1 MNDMR
6 VFRSIM
12 IALVVAGVASCQYI
26 PTLDEVL
33 PDRRTEYRQSRALP
47 DLEIPPDLMSDR
59 VGSGMNIPGE
69 EEMTTLSA
77 FEYQQR
83 RMTGTAAYV
92 APDEQWVT
100 VQGSRYDAWPKLREF
115 WQERGFTLDLDDAEL
130 GVLET
135 DWSEPRRTDD
145 GEVRDKFKVFAEP
158 GDEPD
163 TTMLFVTHVQQRQSQ
178 LADGDSQWAD
188 ADGSVETERR
198 TAGELGEFFGA
209 AAPQVAATGDSGD
222 RTAPS
227 RVGIPRA
234 EIVNNED
241 GQVYLSLPN
250 EYSHAWQ
257 LTEQALIRSGL
268 SIRQVDADRG
278 EYLVLYTVPETDEGG
293 WFSRLAFWRGDG
305 DRERAYRVSLSEAGE
320 RTELTLLDEGGT
332 WQSHDEAR
340 TILTMIQRQYE
351 QLAAAS

>member
-12 IALVVAGVASCQYI
+12 ITLVAAGVASCQYI
-26 PTLDEVL
+26 PTLDDVL

-83 RMTGTAAYV
+83 RARTGAAAYV

-100 VQGSRYDAWPKLREF
+100 VQGSRYDVWPKLREF
-115 WQERGFTLDLDDAEL
+115 WQENGYSLDLDDAEL

-135 DWSEPRRTDD
+135 DWSAPRTTGD
-145 GEVRDKFKVFAEP
+145 GEVRDKFKVFAEA

-163 TTMLFVTHVQQRQSQ
+163 TTLLFITHVQQRQSQ
-178 LADGDSQWAD
+178 LAGGDSQWTD

-198 TAGELGEFFGA
+198 TAAELGEFFGA
-209 AAPQVAATGDSGD
+209 AAPQVAAADSGTATPR
-222 RTAPS
+222 RT
-227 RVGIPRA
+227 GIPRA

-250 EYSHAWQ
+250 EYSRAWQ

-268 SIRQVDADRG
+268 NIRRVDADQG
-278 EYLVLYTVPETDEGG
+278 EYVVLYTVPETDQGG
-293 WFSRLAFWRGDG
+293 WFSRMAFWRGDG
-305 DRERAYRVSLSEAGE
+305 DKERAYRVSLTDAGE
-320 RTELTLLDEGGT
+320 RTELALLDEDGA

-351 QLAAAS
+351 QLAAS